1 MFEAALRIKP
11 NSPTVLNALGSVLYS
26 RDKEEEAKEK
36 WKQAIEA
43 DPKFSAAH
51 FNMAVAYETERR
63 YPEAI
68 EQYSI
73 VIHLSPK
80 MGEAFY
86 RLATIYLKDKHLA
99 QARVMYAN
107 SLVLGQDAEYFR
119 DAKKQLAAIDEQLAN

>member
-1 MFEAALRIKP
+1 
-11 NSPTVLNALGSVLYS
+11 
-26 RDKEEEAKEK
+26 
-36 WKQAIEA
+36 
-43 DPKFSAAH
+43 
-51 FNMAVAYETERR
+51 MAVAYETERR

-119 DAKKQLAAIDEQLAN
+119 DAKSNWLRLTNSSQINNWGTNLCQT